1 MHGERLGMRLRLTV
15 AATALALAVPAAHAV
30 AAPPDG
36 APAKGLRS
44 RAAAPAEA
52 DPAWSIDP
60 VAVAAESV
68 DCVTYDDAPAG
79 ADAVVLVHGT
89 STRGHEQYAWNYEL
103 RLAEERLPHC
113 VVTYPERGFGDM
125 QVSAEYVA
133 VAVHEAAAISPS
145 GRVDLVGHSQ
155 GATMP
160 RWAVKYWPSVQAVVD
175 DFVLHAGPN
184 HGTIVADDPLAPAL
198 VATPLAP
205 LGARPPVLWQFRT
218 DSAFNRYLNHGDE
231 TPGDIDYTS
240 VFSHTDELV
249 QPSGWNGP
257 ATAALA
263 VDRPEK
269 VVNVNVQDVCPG
281 RLMEHLSIGTTD
293 RFVMELTI
301 ATLRSPG
308 PADLA
313 TIDTALCSL
322 PDQYVTPATLPAVF
336 GAGDMASF
344 QDGAAWLDPSQYVTE
359 EPAIRDYAVAKDGTA
374 D

>member
-1 MHGERLGMRLRLTV
+1 MRPALVL
-15 AATALALAVPAAHAV
+15 AAVTTLIGIPAAQAL
-30 AAPPDG
+30 PGQLPDR
-36 APAKGLRS
+36 APAHGVRG
-44 RAAAPAEA
+44 AAEPEAA
-52 DPAWSIDP
+52 DPPFSIDP

-68 DCVTYDDAPAG
+68 DCVAVEGAPADV
-79 ADAVVLVHGT
+79 DAVVLVHGT
-89 STRGHEQYAWNYEL
+89 GTAGHEQYGWNYEL
-103 RLAEERLPHC
+103 RLAEEGIPYC

-125 QVSAEYVA
+125 QVSAEYVV

-184 HGTIVADDPLAPAL
+184 HGTLVADERFAPAL
-198 VATPLAP
+198 AGTPLEAFA
-205 LGARPPVLWQFRT
+205 ARPPVLWQFRT

-231 TPGDIDYTS
+231 TPGEVDYTS
-240 VFSHTDELV
+240 IYAHTDELV
-249 QPSGWNGP
+249 QPSGTNGP
-257 ATAALA
+257 ATAALE

-281 RLMEHLSIGTTD
+281 RVVEHLSLGTTD

-301 ATLRSPG
+301 ATLRAPG
-308 PADLA
+308 PADLSSVDA
-313 TIDTALCSL
+313 PLCSL
-322 PDQYVTPATLPAVF
+322 PDQYVTPASFAALF
-336 GAGDMASF
+336 GTGSGPESF
-344 QDGAAWLDPSQYVTE
+344 GSGGAWLDPSRYVTE
-359 EPAIRDYAVAKDGTA
+359 EPAIRDYAVAQDGSA